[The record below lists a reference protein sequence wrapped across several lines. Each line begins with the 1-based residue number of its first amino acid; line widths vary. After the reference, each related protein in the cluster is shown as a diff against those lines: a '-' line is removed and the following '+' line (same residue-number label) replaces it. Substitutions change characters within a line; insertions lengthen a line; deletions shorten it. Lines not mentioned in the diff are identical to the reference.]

1 MRRILMAVLM
11 GAALAGADGIQDRK
25 GIPARKDQ
33 PDHRVR
39 RACRACRALKDN
51 RALKDLRVPK
61 DHRDRR
67 VRLAQRAIPDRLA
80 LPSGRFRPTARS
92 VAMQVKTWCR
102 CSVHLAVHP
111 MAPSAAAVWPL
122 VFVSK
127 SSRPTAP
134 RSDE

>member
-1 MRRILMAVLM
+1 MRRILIAALM
-11 GAALAGADGIQDRK
+11 GTALILADGIQDRRAM
-25 GIPARKDQ
+25 PALKDQ
-33 PDHRVR
+33 PGR
-39 RACRACRALKDN
+39 RACKAWPALKGN
-51 RALKDLRVPK
+51 RVPK
-61 DHRDRR
+61 GRRDRR

>member
-1 MRRILMAVLM
+1 M
-11 GAALAGADGIQDRK
+11 GTALILAGCGRDPGPK
-25 GIPARKDQ
+25 GDAGPQGPAGPQ
-33 PDHRVR
+33 
-39 RACRACRALKDN
+39 ACKAWPALKGN
-51 RALKDLRVPK
+51 RVPK
-61 DHRDRR
+61 GRRDRR

-127 SSRPTAP
+127 S
-134 RSDE
+134 